1 MRFFQQLKEFFSRTD
16 NHDNNGRWEIL
27 GDVPVFIHGGE
38 PINTI
43 VIFPEKK
50 SEATVDTDQKKLDS

>member
-16 NHDNNGRWEIL
+16 NSNGNGQWELL

-50 SEATVDTDQKKLDS
+50 AEETVDTDQKKLDS

>member
-16 NHDNNGRWEIL
+16 NRDSNGQWELL

-50 SEATVDTDQKKLDS
+50 AEETVDTDQKKLDS

>member
-16 NHDNNGRWEIL
+16 NSNSNGQWELL

-50 SEATVDTDQKKLDS
+50 AEETVDTDQKKLDS

>member
-16 NHDNNGRWEIL
+16 SSDSNGQWELL

-50 SEATVDTDQKKLDS
+50 AEETVDTDQKKLDS